1 MASSISSLPPVFIL
15 ICHFSADNGGPR
27 VQALSSTCQQFL
39 VDQEGTVYKQRP
51 RPPHRR
57 LL

>member
-1 MASSISSLPPVFIL
+1 MASISSLSPVFIL

-27 VQALSSTCQQFL
+27 AQALSSTCQQFL

-51 RPPHRR
+51 RPLHHR

>member
-1 MASSISSLPPVFIL
+1 MASISSLSPVFIL

-27 VQALSSTCQQFL
+27 AQALSSTCQQFL

-51 RPPHRR
+51 RPLHRR

>member
-1 MASSISSLPPVFIL
+1 MASLISSLPPVFIL
-15 ICHFSADNGGPR
+15 ICHFSAGDGGSW

-39 VDQEGTVYKQRP
+39 VNQEMTVYKQWP
-51 RPPHRR
+51 KPPHCR

>member
-15 ICHFSADNGGPR
+15 ICHFSAGNRGPR
-27 VQALSSTCQQFL
+27 VQFL
-39 VDQEGTVYKQRP
+39 VDQEGTVYKQQP
-51 RPPHRR
+51 RPLHRR